1 MTIMALSNDH
11 KVTARTSAEVAQG
24 LRYVVV
30 RQQARGLKFGIKRIG
45 IEGVIGAVLL
55 EFLARPEHEQ
65 SAIIDRWLPEL
76 GAQVGGDYAAD
87 APTPAPAP
95 VQEPPHITTIPV
107 LPNVPAHTV
116 RPIRKP
122 NARKDQSG

>member
-1 MTIMALSNDH
+1 MSLMALSNDH

-65 SAIIDRWLPEL
+65 NAVIDRWLPEL
-76 GAQVGGDYAAD
+76 GAQVGGDYATD
-87 APTPAPAP
+87 APPPAPYEA
-95 VQEPPHITTIPV
+95 PPHVTVVDPIPPTV
-107 LPNVPAHTV
+107 QTPVTPRSGPAGSK
-116 RPIRKP
+116 RPR
-122 NARKDQSG
+122 RTG